1 MVNLMKRKIDNKE
14 GTRMKR
20 YLKVKVAE
28 PPTNHK
34 QIFNTILHYIFTTI
48 NGIIYMTGAFTIFI
62 MCIGINPITNEQVI
76 VSFVKQS
83 INNTS
88 LFFFLAVGVFV
99 IVMCYIVFEML
110 ISMYKN

>member
-1 MVNLMKRKIDNKE
+1 
-14 GTRMKR
+14 MKR
-20 YLKVKVAE
+20 YLRVKVAK
-28 PPTNHK
+28 PPTNYK

-48 NGIIYMTGAFTIFI
+48 NGVIYMAGAFTIFI
-62 MCIGINPITNEQVI
+62 MCIGTNPMTNEQRV

-88 LFFFLAVGVFV
+88 LFFFLAVGIFV
-99 IVMCYIVFEML
+99 IVLCYIVFETL